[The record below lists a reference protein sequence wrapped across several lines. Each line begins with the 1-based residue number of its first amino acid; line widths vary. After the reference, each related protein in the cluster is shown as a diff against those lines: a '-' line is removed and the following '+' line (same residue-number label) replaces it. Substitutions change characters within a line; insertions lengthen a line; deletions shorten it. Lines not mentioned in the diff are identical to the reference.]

1 MKKVVIS
8 LLSISTVL
16 FFISCGS
23 KPAPEEAEPEAPV
36 VEQQEEEPVVEEEP
50 EAEEIDEEAE
60 LAALLEKIENAR
72 AAALEAGAEESAPD
86 MLKKVDDY
94 LEQCKAN
101 GSLKENADDIIAR
114 YELIANLVKAQEA
127 KKEIDDNGFAQYDQ
141 KDYDE
146 AEAALAKVMESLDSE
161 GALDASVT
169 DSAKA
174 AYSGYNTVLVITYKK
189 LAKEE
194 RELAYAA
201 KKDAD
206 SVKAGV
212 SQKERYQ
219 AAADSFKNADSL
231 YAMQNAKKAREQYIA
246 AKDEFSALYKEVSE
260 RRAAAQAA
268 IDAAKKRVQ
277 ESEDFAVQADEASPI
292 TDENVDGIEAED
304 AVLLEEDVYEAP
316 EEAEIEI
323 AEDIED
329 QYIEERETVLVKEEV
344 PVEAETEVEAAPE
357 ADAEPVAE
365 EAPLEAEPAESEA
378 ALEAEAPVEEA
389 LPEEEQE
396 EIEESIQEE
405 E

>member
-1 MKKVVIS
+1 MKKVILS

-23 KPAPEEAEPEAPV
+23 KPAPEEAEKEAPV
-36 VEQQEEEPVVEEEP
+36 VEQPVEEAPEENVVEEEP
-50 EAEEIDEEAE
+50 VEEAE
-60 LAALLEKIENAR
+60 LAALLEQIDNAR
-72 AAALEAGAEESAPD
+72 TAAIEAGAEESAPD
-86 MLKKVDDY
+86 LLKKIDDY
-94 LEQCKAN
+94 LELCKEN

-114 YELIANLVKAQEA
+114 YQLLANLVKARDA
-127 KKEIDDNGFAQYDQ
+127 KNEIDENGFAQYDQ

-146 AEAALAKVMESLDSE
+146 AEALLSKVLS
-161 GALDASVT
+161 ALDEDGSLNQELFDAAS
-169 DSAKA
+169 K

-219 AAADSFKNADSL
+219 AAADNFKNADSL
-231 YAMQNAKKAREQYIA
+231 YAMQNAKKSRELYIS
-246 AKDEFSALYKEVSE
+246 AKNEFTTLYKEVYA

-268 IDAAKKRVQ
+268 IDEAKKRVQ
-277 ESEDFAVQADEASPI
+277 ESEDFAIQADQESPI
-292 TDENVDGIEAED
+292 ADENLDGIEEED
-304 AVLLEEDVYEAP
+304 AVLLEEDEYEAP

-329 QYIEERETVLVKEEV
+329 QYIEEKETVIVKEQPDV
-344 PVEAETEVEAAPE
+344 S
-357 ADAEPVAE
+357 E
-365 EAPLEAEPAESEA
+365 ES
-378 ALEAEAPVEEA
+378 
-389 LPEEEQE
+389 
-396 EIEESIQEE
+396 EESIDDSAEE